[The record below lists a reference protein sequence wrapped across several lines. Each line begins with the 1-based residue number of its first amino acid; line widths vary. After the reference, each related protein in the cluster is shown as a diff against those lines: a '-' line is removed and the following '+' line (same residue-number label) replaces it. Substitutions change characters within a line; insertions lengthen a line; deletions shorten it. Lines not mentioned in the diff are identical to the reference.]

1 MSSVYGLEC
10 LNTTAQSFADSL
22 PQVQPADQFYRNKH
36 TTDKLES
43 QCKQCKRSAL
53 QNVTTPTVEQ
63 KKCSKCGE
71 VRAANCFDRYKRTSD
86 GLQSQCKDCMKV
98 LRPPLHALTD
108 CLPPHWPPPP
118 LYLAK
123 RPALRGKGC

>member
-1 MSSVYGLEC
+1 MLI
-10 LNTTAQSFADSL
+10 LLQI
-22 PQVQPADQFYRNKH
+22 QPADQFYRNKH

-63 KKCSKCGE
+63 KKCSKCGL
-71 VRAANCFDRYKRTSD
+71 VRAASFFDRYKRTSD

-98 LRPPLHALTD
+98 MRAGPCPTSVCID
-108 CLPPHWPPPP
+108 CLPTPVATLLPV
-118 LYLAK
+118 LGSYKA
-123 RPALRGKGC
+123 

>member
-1 MSSVYGLEC
+1 MSSSLPGRVLRDQIHYQ
-10 LNTTAQSFADSL
+10 NTTPHVLLDCL
-22 PQVQPADQFYRNKH
+22 KQVQPADQFYRNKH

-63 KKCSKCGE
+63 KKCSKCGL

-98 LRPPLHALTD
+98 VLVRMPPYAVF
-108 CLPPHWPPPP
+108 CLPTSVATHIPI
-118 LYLAK
+118 L
-123 RPALRGKGC
+123 GS

>member
-1 MSSVYGLEC
+1 MV
-10 LNTTAQSFADSL
+10 
-22 PQVQPADQFYRNKH
+22 QVQPADQFYRNKH

-63 KKCSKCGE
+63 KKCSKCGL
-71 VRAANCFDRYKRTSD
+71 VRAASFFDRYKRTSD

-98 LRPPLHALTD
+98 TPPIWPA
-108 CLPPHWPPPP
+108 CLPTTVATP
-118 LYLAK
+118 LPCLGSSKA
-123 RPALRGKGC
+123 